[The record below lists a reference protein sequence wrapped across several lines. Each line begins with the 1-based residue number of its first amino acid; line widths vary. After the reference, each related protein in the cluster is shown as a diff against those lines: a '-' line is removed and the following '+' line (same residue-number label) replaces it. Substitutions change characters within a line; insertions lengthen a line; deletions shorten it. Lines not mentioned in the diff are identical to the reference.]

1 MVPAALPVGESGRP
15 TCTLDLIHA
24 LVSADFVQKCSFNGI
39 SNVYLY
45 SVIMDE
51 GLEMTDV

>member
-1 MVPAALPVGESGRP
+1 MVPATLPVGESGRP
-15 TCTLDLIHA
+15 TCTLDPIHA
-24 LVSADFVQKCSFNGI
+24 LVSAAFVQRCSFNGI

-51 GLEMTDV
+51 GLEMKDV